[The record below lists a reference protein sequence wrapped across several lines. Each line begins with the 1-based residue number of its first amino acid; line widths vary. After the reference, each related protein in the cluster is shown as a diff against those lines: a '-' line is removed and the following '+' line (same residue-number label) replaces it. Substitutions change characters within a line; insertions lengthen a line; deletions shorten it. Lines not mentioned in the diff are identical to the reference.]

1 MPTGYLVTLGNYS
14 LNSGDTIGTST
25 YSFSSAS
32 VIGSGSMSYYGRQY
46 WYQSSSYR
54 TITGTYYEATNG
66 NVYFVPSS
74 TLNLVQSASASTVP
88 SYTTLDDTVEGT
100 GADDLID
107 ASYGGDPDGDHVDD
121 GIGTGTGG
129 MGDSIEAA
137 GGDDTVYAGSGD
149 DTITGGGGSDYI
161 DGGDGN
167 DVIYGD
173 DVTSAAST
181 AESMN
186 WSSAGSDEQ
195 DISGGFTQTT
205 GVMDVNVSFSTDG
218 NPNTT
223 FTVES
228 TTTSYV
234 GSGEG
239 FNSTSALEIGSQNTG
254 DAGTVTLDFTTNQPD
269 SFSDNVENV
278 SFRLNDVDGLQ
289 DGWQDVIT
297 ITAVDANGNTVTV
310 LLGDNGEDV
319 VSGNTVTADLTR
331 DSYTDADGS
340 VLVTIPGP
348 VQSISIDYDN
358 GFANGQILIVSDVHF
373 ETIPLTP
380 GDDTILGGAGDDLIY
395 GEDGD
400 DWLGG
405 GDGSDTLIGGVG
417 NDTLAG
423 GAGGDSLSSGAGMDY
438 LDYSGSSA
446 GVDVNLGLGTASGGD
461 AEGDTLAG
469 GLDGIIGSDWDDTLT
484 GYDMQGIDNGTAWTN
499 VFYGGGGNDYIDGAG
514 ADDFLYGEEGDDT
527 ILGGTGNDLVDGGI
541 GNDSLLGGDGND
553 TLIGGDGDDI
563 LSGGGGAD
571 ILSGGTGNDQ
581 ITVGSGDTAT
591 GGAGDDTFTIQGG
604 GGTITIDGGEGGEGS
619 GDTIDFG
626 GQIDWGSITYTNTV
640 PSDLAGSVTLA
651 DGTVVTFSNIESVV
665 ICFKAGTRI
674 ETPHGPRRIE
684 DLRPG
689 DPVITRD
696 NGVQPVRWA
705 GRRRVPGQ
713 GEFAPIRFAPG
724 TVGNHRALIV
734 SPQHRILHHSPAAT
748 LLFNS
753 TEVLVA
759 ARHLVNGKTIRQVE
773 KDQIDYVHIL
783 FDRHEIIFA
792 EGAASESFHPGR
804 HGLNGVMGSAREELF
819 ALFPELRSDPDSFGD
834 TARPC
839 LREYEARLLT
849 PA

>member
-14 LNSGDTIGTST
+14 LDSGDIIGTST
-25 YSFSSAS
+25 YSFSTAS

-46 WYQSSSYR
+46 WYQSSTYR
-54 TITGTYYEATNG
+54 SISGTYYEATNG
-66 NVYFVPSS
+66 NIYFVPSS
-74 TLNLVQSASASTVP
+74 TLNQVQFASVSTAP
-88 SYTTLDDTVEGT
+88 SYTTLDGTVEGT
-100 GADDLID
+100 GANDLID
-107 ASYGGDPDGDHVDD
+107 AGYSSDPDGDHVDD

-137 GGDDTVYAGSGD
+137 GGDDIVFAGAGD
-149 DTITGGGGSDYI
+149 DTITGGGGNDDIY
-161 DGGDGN
+161 GGDGN

-173 DVTSAAST
+173 NVTSVSPT
-181 AESMN
+181 SESMN

-205 GVMDVNVSFSTDG
+205 GAMDVNVSFSADG

-228 TTTSYV
+228 TTTTYV
-234 GSGEG
+234 GTGEG
-239 FNSTSALEIGSQNTG
+239 FNSTSSLEIGSQNTG

-278 SFRLNDVDGLQ
+278 SFRLNDVDGSQ
-289 DGWQDVIT
+289 DSWQDVIT

-319 VSGNTVTADLTR
+319 VSGNTITADLTR
-331 DSYTDADGS
+331 DSFTDADGS
-340 VLVTIPGP
+340 VLITIPGP
-348 VQSISIDYDN
+348 VQSISIDYNN
-358 GFANGQILIVSDVHF
+358 GFANGQILVISDVHF

-380 GDDTILGGAGDDLIY
+380 GNDTIWGGAGDDLIY

-405 GDGSDTLIGGVG
+405 EDGSDTLIGGSG

-423 GAGGDSLSSGAGMDY
+423 GAGGDNLSSGAGMDY
-438 LDYSGSSA
+438 LDYSASAA
-446 GVDVNLGLGTASGGD
+446 GVNVNLGLGTASGGD

-469 GLDGIIGSDWDDTLT
+469 GLDGIVGSDWDDTLT
-484 GYDMQGIDNGTAWTN
+484 GYDAQGIDSGVVWTN
-499 VFYGGGGNDYIDGAG
+499 IIFGGGGNDFIDGAG
-514 ADDFLYGEEGDDT
+514 ADDSLYGEEGDDT
-527 ILGGTGNDLVDGGI
+527 ILGGTGNDMVDGGI
-541 GNDSLLGGDGND
+541 DNDSLLGGDGND

-563 LSGGGGAD
+563 LSGGAGAD
-571 ILSGGTGNDQ
+571 TLSGGTGNDQ

-591 GGAGDDTFTIQGG
+591 GDAGDDTFTIQGG

-619 GDTIDFG
+619 GDTVDFG
-626 GQIDWGSITYTNTV
+626 GQIDWGSITYTNTD
-640 PSDLAGSVTLA
+640 PSDLAGSVTLS
-651 DGTVVTFSNIESVV
+651 DGTVVSFSHIESVV

-705 GRRRVPGQ
+705 GRRRVSGC

-734 SPQHRILHHSPAAT
+734 SPQHRILHRSPAAT

-759 ARHLVNGKTIRQVE
+759 ARYLVNGSSIRQVE